1 MNKNEKLILKT
12 ILMEMIMEMI
22 MEIIM
27 EMIKEIIMD
36 FDILIA
42 HSYKTLDLFTNRYNN
57 TSFHSGSECEKLR
70 LKKIIILLNN
80 NLDMYEAK
88 QRKFIALNRH

>member
-12 ILMEMIMEMI
+12 ILMEIIMEMI

-27 EMIKEIIMD
+27 EMIMD

-42 HSYKTLDLFTNRYNN
+42 HSYKTLDLFTNKYNN
-57 TSFHSGSECEKLR
+57 TAFHSGS
-70 LKKIIILLNN
+70 
-80 NLDMYEAK
+80 
-88 QRKFIALNRH
+88 